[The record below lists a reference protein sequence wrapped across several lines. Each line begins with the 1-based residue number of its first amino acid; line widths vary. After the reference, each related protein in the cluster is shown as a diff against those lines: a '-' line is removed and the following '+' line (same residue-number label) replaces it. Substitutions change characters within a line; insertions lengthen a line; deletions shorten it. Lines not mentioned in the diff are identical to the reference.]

1 MPRINL
7 LPWREA
13 ERKRKRQEFAAGIV
27 GALVIALLLGLIA
40 NWRFEA
46 AIDYQN
52 ERNQILKDSIKEV
65 DKQIA
70 EVLDLEQKE
79 QRLLARMDV
88 IEQLQRSRPEVVRLF
103 DQFVRIVPDG
113 VHLTSIRQTGTQ
125 IQLRGMAQSS
135 TRVAAFMRNI
145 ESSEGLAEP
154 ALQSLENK
162 SANADASAEFTLT
175 TKQAGAVGA
184 PVVAAAKPV
193 AKKKPARKK

>member
-7 LPWREA
+7 LPWRDA
-13 ERKRKRQEFAAGIV
+13 ERKRKRQEFAAGV
-27 GALVIALLLGLIA
+27 LGAAFIALLVGLIA

-46 AIDYQN
+46 AIDSQN
-52 ERNQILKDSIKEV
+52 ERNQLLKETITEV

-103 DQFVRIVPDG
+103 DQIVRIVPDG
-113 VHLTSIRQTGTQ
+113 VYLTALNQGGTQ
-125 IQLRGMAQSS
+125 IKMKGMAQSS

-145 ESSEGLAEP
+145 EGSEWLADP
-154 ALQSLENK
+154 ALENLENK
-162 SANADASAEFTLT
+162 STAVDSGSEFSLSA
-175 TKQAGAVGA
+175 KQTGATGE
-184 PVVAAAKPV
+184 PVVAASPQ
-193 AKKKPARKK
+193 RK

>member
-7 LPWREA
+7 LPWRDA
-13 ERKRKRQEFAAGIV
+13 ERKRKRQEFAV
-27 GALVIALLLGLIA
+27 GVFGAAFIALLFGLIA

-46 AIDYQN
+46 AIESQG
-52 ERNQILKDSIKEV
+52 ERNQLLKETISEV

-103 DQFVRIVPDG
+103 DQVVRIVPDG
-113 VHLTSIRQTGTQ
+113 VYLTSLKQTGA
-125 IQLRGMAQSS
+125 QLQMKGMAQSS

-145 ESSEGLAEP
+145 ESSEWLADP
-154 ALQSLENK
+154 ALQSLESK
-162 SANADASAEFTLT
+162 SSKADAGSEFSLSA
-175 TKQAGAVGA
+175 KQAGATGA
-184 PVVAAAKPV
+184 PVVVASKPKS
-193 AKKKPARKK
+193 AKKPRRK

>member
-13 ERKRKRQEFAAGIV
+13 ERKQKRQEFTAGII
-27 GALVIALLLGLIA
+27 GAVVIALLLGLIV

-46 AIDYQN
+46 AIDAQN
-52 ERNQILKDSIKEV
+52 ERNQLLSDTIKEV

-103 DQFVRIVPDG
+103 DQIVRIVPDG
-113 VHLTSIRQTGTQ
+113 VYITSLSQTGTQ
-125 IQLRGMAQSS
+125 IKMRGVAQSS

-145 ESSEGLAEP
+145 EGSEWLADP
-154 ALQSLENK
+154 ALENLENK
-162 SANADASAEFTLT
+162 STTAEGGAEFSLSA
-175 TKQAGAVGA
+175 KQTGTAGA
-184 PVVAAAKPV
+184 PVVAAPAK
-193 AKKKPARKK
+193 RK